1 MKRLATGAYADL
13 PRGSKAGPLAPLAA
27 AAVALTLAAC
37 GAAAPGVTPHD
48 GASPA
53 PLTGFA
59 ARFVG
64 SSHQPAPEATVR
76 PTPGTWDDVAAPAGY
91 TMVVVARGDDATT
104 ATLTAA
110 VEHYA
115 AEHGADVTVLP
126 ARDDDEVEQRID
138 EAVAAAPDLVV
149 GVGDGVVDVFSLIT
163 AQYLETDFLLVGA
176 QLPEPTHNV
185 TAVVWPG
192 AEFRGTG
199 LGNEAARPNAVTP
212 ARAREAVA
220 AGAASVLHDLTGIV
234 VELGQRPGR

>member
-1 MKRLATGAYADL
+1 MRRPAARLA
-13 PRGSKAGPLAPLAA
+13 PSLAA

-37 GAAAPGVTPHD
+37 GTIAPGPTPD
-48 GASPA
+48 DVASPA

-64 SSHQPAPEATVR
+64 SSHEPAPEATVR
-76 PTPGTWDDVAAPAGY
+76 PAPGTWDDVVLPAGY
-91 TMVVVARGDDATT
+91 TIVVVARGDDAVT
-104 ATLTAA
+104 ATLTDA

-115 AEHGADVTVLP
+115 AAHGADLTVLE
-126 ARDDDEVEQRID
+126 AWSDDEVERRID

-149 GVGDGVVDVFSLIT
+149 GVGDGVVDVFALIT
-163 AQYLETDFLLVGA
+163 AQYLETDFLVVGA

-199 LGNEAARPNAVTP
+199 LGNDDAHPAAVT
-212 ARAREAVA
+212 AERAREAVA

-234 VELGQRPGR
+234 IELG

>member
-1 MKRLATGAYADL
+1 MRRLAAVAEAGL
-13 PRGSKAGPLAPLAA
+13 PNRFKASVLGPLTA

-37 GAAAPGVTPHD
+37 GATAPGTAPHD

-76 PTPGTWDDVAAPAGY
+76 PTPGTWDDVAAPAGFS
-91 TMVVVARGDDATT
+91 MVVVARGADATT
-104 ATLTAA
+104 ATLTDA

-115 AEHGADVTVLP
+115 EEHGADLTVLP

-199 LGNEAARPNAVTP
+199 LGNDAARANAVTP
-212 ARAREAVA
+212 DRAREAVA

-234 VELGQRPGR
+234 IELG

>member
-1 MKRLATGAYADL
+1 MRRLAAVAEVRL
-13 PRGSKAGPLAPLAA
+13 PYRFKAGVLAPLAA

-37 GAAAPGVTPHD
+37 GAAAPGTAPHD

-64 SSHQPAPEATVR
+64 SSHRPAPEATVR
-76 PTPGTWDDVAAPAGY
+76 PTPGTWDDVAAPAGFS
-91 TMVVVARGDDATT
+91 MIVVARGGDATT
-104 ATLTAA
+104 ATLTDA

-115 AEHGADVTVLP
+115 ETHGTDLTVLP

-199 LGNEAARPNAVTP
+199 LGNATARPNAVTP
-212 ARAREAVA
+212 DRAREAVA

-234 VELGQRPGR
+234 IELG

>member
-1 MKRLATGAYADL
+1 MRSVLFAGLA
-13 PRGSKAGPLAPLAA
+13 SAGVVLA
-27 AAVALTLAAC
+27 LAAC
-37 GAAAPGVTPHD
+37 GAMGPGGSAD
-48 GASPA
+48 EAASPK

-59 ARFVG
+59 AQFVG

-76 PTPGTWDDVAAPAGY
+76 PTPGTWDDVAAPDGY
-91 TMVVVARGDDATT
+91 SMVVIAQGDDPTT

-115 AEHGADVTVLP
+115 AEHGADLTVLP
-126 ARDDDEVEQRID
+126 ARDHDEVERRID
-138 EAVAAAPDLVV
+138 EAAAAAPDLVV

-163 AQYLETDFLLVGA
+163 AQYLETDFLVVGA

-199 LGNEAARPNAVTP
+199 LGNDEAHANAVTP
-212 ARAREAVA
+212 SRARKAVA
-220 AGAASVLHDLTGIV
+220 AGTASVLHDLTGIV
-234 VELGQRPGR
+234 IELG

>member
-1 MKRLATGAYADL
+1 MRRLAAGAYASR
-13 PRGSKAGPLAPLAA
+13 PRGFKAGVLAPLAA
-27 AAVALTLAAC
+27 SAVALALAAC
-37 GAAAPGVTPHD
+37 GAAAPGTTPHD
-48 GASPA
+48 DASPA

-76 PTPGTWDDVAAPAGY
+76 PTPGTWDDVAAPAGFSIA
-91 TMVVVARGDDATT
+91 VVARGGDAAT
-104 ATLTAA
+104 ATLTDA

-115 AEHGADVTVLP
+115 EAHGADLTVLP

-176 QLPEPTHNV
+176 QLPEPTRNV

-199 LGNEAARPNAVTP
+199 LGNDAARPNAVTP

-234 VELGQRPGR
+234 IELG

>member
-1 MKRLATGAYADL
+1 MSGVRRALF
-13 PRGSKAGPLAPLAA
+13 AGLAA
-27 AAVALTLAAC
+27 AGVAFTLAAC
-37 GAAAPGVTPHD
+37 GATGPDGSPD
-48 GASPA
+48 GAASPE

-64 SSHQPAPEATVR
+64 SSHQPAPEVTVR
-76 PTPGTWDDVAAPAGY
+76 PTPGTWDDVAAPAEY
-91 TMVVVARGDDATT
+91 SMVVIAPGDDPTT

-115 AEHGADVTVLP
+115 AEHGADLTVLP
-126 ARDDDEVEQRID
+126 ARDHDEVEQRID

-163 AQYLETDFLLVGA
+163 AQYLETDFLVVGA

-192 AEFRGTG
+192 AEFRGTA
-199 LGNEAARPNAVTP
+199 LGNDPAHANAVTP
-212 ARAREAVA
+212 GRAREAVA
-220 AGAASVLHDLTGIV
+220 AGTASVLHDLTGIV
-234 VELGQRPGR
+234 IELG

>member
-1 MKRLATGAYADL
+1 MRRPAAVAEAAR
-13 PRGSKAGPLAPLAA
+13 PNRFKAGVLAPLTA

-37 GAAAPGVTPHD
+37 GGAVPHAATPHD

-76 PTPGTWDDVAAPAGY
+76 PTPGTWDDVAAPAGFSI
-91 TMVVVARGDDATT
+91 VVVARGDDAST
-104 ATLTAA
+104 ATLTGA

-115 AEHGADVTVLP
+115 ETHGADLTVLP

-138 EAVAAAPDLVV
+138 EAVAAASDLVV

-199 LGNEAARPNAVTP
+199 LGNDAVRPNAVTP
-212 ARAREAVA
+212 VIAREAVA

-234 VELGQRPGR
+234 IELG

>member
-1 MKRLATGAYADL
+1 MGLTA
-13 PRGSKAGPLAPLAA
+13 SLAA

-37 GAAAPGVTPHD
+37 GAVAPGSTSD
-48 GASPA
+48 GVASPP

-64 SSHQPAPEATVR
+64 SSHEPAPEATVR
-76 PTPGTWDDVAAPAGY
+76 PTPGTWDDVAVPAGY
-91 TMVVVARGDDATT
+91 TIVVIARGDDDAT
-104 ATLTAA
+104 ATLTDA
-110 VEHYA
+110 VERYA
-115 AEHGADVTVLP
+115 ADHGADLTVLE
-126 ARDDDEVEQRID
+126 ARSDDEVEQRID
-138 EAVAAAPDLVV
+138 EAVTAAPDLVV

-163 AQYLETDFLLVGA
+163 AQYLETDFLVVGA

-199 LGNEAARPNAVTP
+199 LGNDDAHPAAVTP
-212 ARAREAVA
+212 GRAREAVS

-234 VELGQRPGR
+234 IELG

>member
-1 MKRLATGAYADL
+1 MRRLAAVAEAGRPNRFKTGV
-13 PRGSKAGPLAPLAA
+13 LAPLAA
-27 AAVALTLAAC
+27 AAVALTLAGC
-37 GAAAPGVTPHD
+37 GAAAPGTTPHD

-76 PTPGTWDDVAAPAGY
+76 PTPGTWDDVAAPAGFSI
-91 TMVVVARGDDATT
+91 VVVARGDDTT
-104 ATLTAA
+104 MATLTDA

-115 AEHGADVTVLP
+115 ETHGADLTVLP

-199 LGNEAARPNAVTP
+199 LGNDAALPAAVTP
-212 ARAREAVA
+212 DRAREAVA
-220 AGAASVLHDLTGIV
+220 AGAASVMHDLTGIV
-234 VELGQRPGR
+234 IELG